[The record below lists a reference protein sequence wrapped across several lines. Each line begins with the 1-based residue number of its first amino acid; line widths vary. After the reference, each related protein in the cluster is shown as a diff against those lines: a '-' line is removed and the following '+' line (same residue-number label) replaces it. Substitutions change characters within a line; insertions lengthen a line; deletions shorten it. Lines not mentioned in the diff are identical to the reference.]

1 VREAIPSPT
10 QPPAPARG
18 TYGYDAPR
26 LLVVPG
32 LLVVLGVAQGV
43 LTRSGWPFLGST
55 LVVGCVA
62 IGYHSSRRG
71 KFVVWSRLL
80 DDLRWSGDEQVLDL
94 GCGRGAVLILAAHHL
109 TTGRAFGVDLW
120 TAGQSGNTPAATM
133 RNAAVEQV
141 ADRVEVIT
149 ADMTQLP
156 CPDATFDLVLS
167 NCAVHNV
174 GTPAAVDRVVD
185 EAVRVLRPG
194 GRLMIADLWWT
205 RRYHRR
211 LRAHGLHDITRRTL
225 GWRMW
230 WTGPWLPT
238 HLVTATKA
246 ATTPHSP
253 DRP

>member
-1 VREAIPSPT
+1 
-10 QPPAPARG
+10 
-18 TYGYDAPR
+18 
-26 LLVVPG
+26 

-43 LTRSGWPFLGST
+43 LTWSGWPLVGST
-55 LVVGCVA
+55 LVLGCVA
-62 IGYHSSRRG
+62 IGHHSSRRG

-109 TTGRAFGVDLW
+109 TTGRAVGVDLW
-120 TAGQSGNTPAATM
+120 TAGQSGNAPAATI
-133 RNAAVEQV
+133 RNAAVEQA

-149 ADMTQLP
+149 ADMTLLP
-156 CPDATFDLVLS
+156 CPDASFDLVLS

-174 GTPAAVDRVVD
+174 RTSAAVDRAID

-194 GRLMIADLWWT
+194 GRLMVADLWWT
-205 RRYHRR
+205 RRYRRR
-211 LRAHGLHDITRRTL
+211 LRAHGLLDVTRRAL

-238 HLVTATKA
+238 HLVTATGA
-246 ATTPHSP
+246 RPGPPSCGSP
-253 DRP
+253 APGLPAR